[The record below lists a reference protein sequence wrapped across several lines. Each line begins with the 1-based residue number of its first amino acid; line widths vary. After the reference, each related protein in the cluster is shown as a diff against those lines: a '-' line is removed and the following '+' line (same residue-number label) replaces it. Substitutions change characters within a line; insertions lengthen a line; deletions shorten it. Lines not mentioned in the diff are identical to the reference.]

1 MSPDMDKQDSK
12 QRGRPAG
19 VSAVSHDRILD
30 AVQSLLEEKSAK
42 DLTIE
47 EVSRRADVG
56 KPTIYKWWPTKMS
69 LVLDLFRK
77 RIMPPMETPDGGEV
91 EEEVQAHV
99 LELIRQLNG
108 FFGKVSRDIIAA
120 GQSDPG
126 VLEQYREIC
135 VRESHSLTSSLIERA
150 KADGKIRQDVDT
162 DLLVDMIYGPI
173 YYRLM
178 VAHQP
183 LDAEF
188 GHNVVHHALST
199 VTVGPTVEAEGPLQT

>member
-1 MSPDMDKQDSK
+1 MEKQETK

-47 EVSRRADVG
+47 EVSRCADVG

-77 RIMPPMETPDGGEV
+77 RIMVPVETPDSGDV
-91 EEEVQAHV
+91 EEKVQ
-99 LELIRQLNG
+99 EQIQGLIRQLNG

-126 VLEQYREIC
+126 VLDQYREIC
-135 VRESHSLTSSLIERA
+135 VRESHSLTRSLIQRA
-150 KADGKIRQDVDT
+150 KEHGEIRQDVDP
-162 DLLVDMIYGPI
+162 DLLIDMIYGPI

-178 VAHQP
+178 IGHLP
-183 LDAEF
+183 LDADF
-188 GHNVVHHALST
+188 GRKVVQQALST
-199 VTVGPTVEAEGPLQT
+199 VRSWTSG